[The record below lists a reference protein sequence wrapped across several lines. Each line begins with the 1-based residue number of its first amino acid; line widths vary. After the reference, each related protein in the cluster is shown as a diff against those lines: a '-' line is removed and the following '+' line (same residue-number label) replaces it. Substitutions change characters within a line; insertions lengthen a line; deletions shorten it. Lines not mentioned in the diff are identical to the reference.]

1 MTPGNRT
8 MSKLP
13 FLTAVPPIATKI
25 FLLASMS
32 REFICQCPMV
42 TPISLGGKACAQAVP
57 ATRLNISDNAAI
69 SLVMAEPLLRR
80 EFTPNYHSGRAG
92 ESHARLQANVR
103 HAMIKSA
110 GSDE

>member
-1 MTPGNRT
+1 

-42 TPISLGGKACAQAVP
+42 TPASLGGNACAQAVP
-57 ATRLNISDNAAI
+57 ATRLNISDKAAI
-69 SLVMAEPLLRR
+69 SLVIADPLLRR
-80 EFTPNYHSGRAG
+80 EFARTYHSARLRG
-92 ESHARLQANVR
+92 SHARFR
-103 HAMIKSA
+103 PTRDMI
-110 GSDE
+110 

>member
-1 MTPGNRT
+1 

-13 FLTAVPPIATKI
+13 FLTAMPPIATKI

-32 REFICQCPMV
+32 REFICQCPIV
-42 TPISLGGKACAQAVP
+42 TPISLGGNACAQAVP

-69 SLVMAEPLLRR
+69 SLVMADPLLRR
-80 EFTPNYHSGRAG
+80 EFSRNYHSAG
-92 ESHARLQANVR
+92 VGGSHAVLQANVR

-110 GSDE
+110 GSDEGQH